1 MNIEKYYI
9 YDKLCNDLN
18 VFLDKF
24 IRKYIYDEYKRIYKS
39 YEYIKDISLQTFQ
52 DKMIYD
58 MNEYVL
64 CNKYIKLNIDKFKKI
79 YNIYYTTNYFIKDII
94 ERVFLSLYNK
104 NEQITIFYAGY
115 INIHNDNNYNSII
128 KILDSIYI

>member
-1 MNIEKYYI
+1 MSIEKNN
-9 YDKLCNDLN
+9 KLCNDLN

-52 DKMIYD
+52 DKMLYD

-64 CNKYIKLNIDKFKKI
+64 SNKYIKLNIDKFKKI

-94 ERVFLSLYNK
+94 ERVFLFCYNE
-104 NEQITIFYAGY
+104 NENELITLFYSGN